1 MSDSGDAGKGLLR
14 VRGLLATAV
23 RCAELEVR
31 AGQCVAL
38 TGASGSGKTRLFRA
52 IADLDPNEGEVTLAG
67 KRREQYPAPAWRR
80 QVMFVP
86 AEPGWWAVQ
95 VLAHFYIAP
104 EERLL
109 NRLGFTDET
118 LDWAIDRLSTGERQ
132 RLALARALVLEPR
145 VLLLDEPTSALD
157 DDNKRAVESLL
168 HEFVDDGGAIIF
180 TTHESEQIVRMGA
193 HERRIED
200 GEVLA
205 VRS

>member
-1 MSDSGDAGKGLLR
+1 MAEFAGGTKQLLR
-14 VRGLLATAV
+14 VRDLHAAAV
-23 RCAELEVR
+23 RCAQLEVD

-52 IADLDPNEGEVTLAG
+52 IVDLDPCHGVLTLQG
-67 KRREQYPAPAWRR
+67 KRREQFAAPFWRR

-95 VLAHFYIAP
+95 VLAHFFRTP
-104 EERLL
+104 DESLL
-109 NRLGFTDET
+109 KQLGFAVET

-168 HEFVDDGGAIIF
+168 LDFVAAGGGIIF
-180 TTHESEQIVRMGA
+180 TTHEPDQIARMRA
-193 HERRIED
+193 SERRIED
-200 GEVLA
+200 GEV
-205 VRS
+205 VTVQV